1 MKNGDLPARASP
13 SEHANN
19 MVVTMSLVGPPACE
33 WAGRHVSAVGWKKK
47 SEKFAGKVRISL
59 EKWPK
64 VRNSSQK

>member
-1 MKNGDLPARASP
+1 MHAGLDAGPPPHAGPPNDIIAGLERASR
-13 SEHANN
+13 SRFAMQARWQVH
-19 MVVTMSLVGPPACE
+19 
-33 WAGRHVSAVGWKKK
+33 H